1 MSDTPMR
8 IYEFG
13 PFRVDALRRIL
24 VREGTQVRLPAKAFE
39 ILLILLEERGRLVEK
54 DELMRRVWADSV
66 VEESNLTVNMSALRK
81 SLTENPGEHR
91 YVVTVPGRGYQFVA
105 DVRQPEVEA
114 NPPTTALGVETDR
127 ARAETQINSRST
139 KRSKQGIVILI
150 GALFATTIIIG
161 YFLSAR
167 LPVETN
173 KAGISSLAVLP
184 FANNGDDP
192 NAEYLSD
199 GISESLINSLSQ
211 LPGLKVIARS
221 SSFKYKGKEL
231 DLNETARTLGV
242 EAILTGR
249 VSQRGDSLVINVEL
263 VDARDKTQLWGE
275 QYNRKAT
282 DLLQVQEEISREIA
296 EKLRLRLNAGERPQ
310 LAMSKTVNPQA
321 YELLLRGRFHFNKGS
336 DEGRKN
342 AVDYYHQAIAID
354 PKYAPAYAELA
365 YAYSILG
372 HDGVIAAKAALGQ
385 AEAAAVKAI
394 ELDEGLPEAHQA
406 LAYNKQLAWD
416 WSEAERQYKRAIEL
430 NPNYALARASYSLFL
445 ALRGRHEQ
453 AADEAKRAKEL
464 DPVSIRT
471 NIWVFNTYI
480 IGRRYDQ
487 ALEIL
492 KQMYELDPN
501 HPLTQIYFGGLYTAM
516 GRYAEAIDAFKK
528 VNKLGDNTPSIRIYL
543 GLAYAKAGQRDKA
556 RAYLNELQRTKEYV
570 SPTELATL
578 YAALGENDQAFE
590 SLERAYSEHDVQ
602 LQYLR
607 ADPFL
612 DSLRSDAR
620 YQNLMERVGL
630 SQ

>member
-114 NPPTTALGVETDR
+114 NPPTTALRVETDR
-127 ARAETQINSRST
+127 AHAETQINSRSI
-139 KRSKQGIVILI
+139 KKSKQGIVILI
-150 GALFATTIIIG
+150 GALLATTLIIG

-167 LPVETN
+167 GPVETDE
-173 KAGISSLAVLP
+173 AGISSLAVLP

-249 VSQRGDSLVINVEL
+249 VSQRDDRLVISVEL

-282 DLLQVQEEISREIA
+282 DLLQVQEEISHEIA

-310 LAMSKTVNPQA
+310 LAMSRTVNPQA

-354 PKYAPAYAELA
+354 PNYAPAYAELA

-372 HDGVIAAKAALGQ
+372 HDGVISAKEALGQ

-430 NPNYALARASYSLFL
+430 NPNYALAHASYSLFL
-445 ALRGRHEQ
+445 ALMGRHEQ
-453 AADEAKRAKEL
+453 ATGEAKRAKEL

-516 GRYAEAIDAFKK
+516 GRYAEAIDTFKK

-543 GLAYAKAGQRDKA
+543 GLTYAKAGQRDKA

-578 YAALGENDQAFE
+578 CAALGENNQAFE
-590 SLERAYSEHDVQ
+590 SLEKAYSEHDVQ
-602 LQYLR
+602 LQYLT

-620 YQNLMERVGL
+620 YQNLVERVGL

>member
-1 MSDTPMR
+1 MR

-54 DELMRRVWADSV
+54 DELMRRVWPDSV

-105 DVRQPEVEA
+105 DVRQKEEEA
-114 NPPTTALGVETDR
+114 NATTTALQVETEI
-127 ARAETQINSRST
+127 AHAETPVSSR
-139 KRSKQGIVILI
+139 KRQGIVILV
-150 GALFATTIIIG
+150 GALLATAIIIG
-161 YFLSAR
+161 YFVRSR
-167 LPVETN
+167 RPVETD

-184 FANNGDDP
+184 FANTSNDP
-192 NAEYLSD
+192 NAEYLSE

-221 SSFKYKGKEL
+221 SSFKYKGKDD
-231 DLNETARTLGV
+231 DLREIANTLGV

-249 VSQRGDSLVINVEL
+249 VSQQGDSLLISVEL
-263 VDARDKTQLWGE
+263 VDARHKTQLWGE
-275 QYNRKAT
+275 RYNRKAT

-296 EKLRLRLNAGERPQ
+296 EKLRLRMNAGERPQ

-354 PKYAPAYAELA
+354 PNYAPAYAELA

-372 HDGVIAAKAALGQ
+372 HDGVIAAKEALGQ

-394 ELDEGLPEAHQA
+394 KLDEGLPEAHQA
-406 LAYNKQLAWD
+406 LAYSKQLAWD
-416 WSEAERQYKRAIEL
+416 WSEAERQYKGAIEL

-445 ALRGRHEQ
+445 ALMGRHEQ
-453 AADEAKRAKEL
+453 AAGEAKRAKEL

-471 NIWVFNTYI
+471 NIWVYNTYL

-487 ALEIL
+487 ASEIL

-501 HPLTQIYFGGLYTAM
+501 HPLTKIYFGILYLAM
-516 GRYAEAIDAFKK
+516 GRYAEALDAFNKA
-528 VNKLGDNTPSIRIYL
+528 NKLGDNSPTIRIYL
-543 GLAYAKAGQRDKA
+543 GLTYAKAGQRDKA

-570 SPTELATL
+570 SPSELATL

-590 SLERAYSEHDVQ
+590 SLERAYSEHDVGM
-602 LQYLR
+602 QYLSTEPSF
-607 ADPFL
+607 DN
-612 DSLRSDAR
+612 LRSDPR
-620 YQNLMERVGL
+620 FGDLMRRVGL

>member
-1 MSDTPMR
+1 MSDTSMR

-13 PFRVDALRRIL
+13 PFRVDALKRIL
-24 VREGTQVRLPAKAFE
+24 MRDGTQVRLPAKAFE

-54 DELMRRVWADSV
+54 DELMRRVWTDSV

-81 SLTENPGEHR
+81 SLTESPGEHR

-105 DVRQPEVEA
+105 DVRQPEIEA
-114 NPPTTALGVETDR
+114 NPPTTALRVETNR
-127 ARAETQINSRST
+127 AHAETQMRGA
-139 KRSKQGIVILI
+139 KKSKEGIVILI

-167 LPVETN
+167 RPVETD

-199 GISESLINSLSQ
+199 GISESLINTLSQ

-249 VSQRGDSLVINVEL
+249 VLRRGDSLVISVEL

-282 DLLQVQEEISREIA
+282 DLLRVQEEISREIA
-296 EKLRLRLNAGERPQ
+296 EKLRLRLNGGERPQ
-310 LAMSKTVNPQA
+310 LATSKTVNPQA

-336 DEGRKN
+336 DKGRKD
-342 AVDYYHQAIAID
+342 AIDYYHQAIAID
-354 PKYAPAYAELA
+354 SSYAPAYAELA

-372 HDGVIAAKAALGQ
+372 HDAVIAQKEALGQ
-385 AEAAAVKAI
+385 AEAAAVRAI

-406 LAYNKQLAWD
+406 LAYSKQLAWD

-430 NPNYALARASYSLFL
+430 NPNYALAHASYSLFL
-445 ALRGRHEQ
+445 ALMGRHEQ
-453 AADEAKRAKEL
+453 AAGEAKRAKEL

-471 NIWVFNTYI
+471 NIWVYNTYL

-492 KQMYELDPN
+492 NQMNELEPN
-501 HPLTQIYFGGLYTAM
+501 HPLRQIYLGALSIAM
-516 GRYAEAIDAFKK
+516 GRYAEAMDAFKK
-528 VNKLGDNTPSIRIYL
+528 VNKLGDNSPTIRIYL
-543 GLAYAKAGQRDKA
+543 ALTYAKGGQLDKA
-556 RAYLNELQRTKEYV
+556 RAYLDELQRTKEYV

-578 YAALGENDQAFE
+578 YAVLGENDRAFE
-590 SLERAYSEHDVQ
+590 SLERAYSEHDLQ
-602 LQYLR
+602 LQYLS

-612 DSLRSDAR
+612 NSLSSDAR